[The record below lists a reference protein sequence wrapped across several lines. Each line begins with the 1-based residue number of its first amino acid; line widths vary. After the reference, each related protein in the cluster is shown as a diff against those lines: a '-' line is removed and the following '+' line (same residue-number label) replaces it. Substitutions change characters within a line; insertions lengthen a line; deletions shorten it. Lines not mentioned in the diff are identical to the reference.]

1 MIKTTFHGWSILL
14 LVSIMNALPVS
25 SQEIDETTLYYYV
38 ETDVIDTLKLEAIKA
53 EKVKQ
58 FNKEKQYKKDSLNN
72 EIDMLSQLILI
83 AARKQKIEDEQLYS
97 FAAKIYED
105 YQEKAPE
112 LKEIYNSRRN
122 DWGGWSSAIVTS
134 VGEMQKEEDKVISMF
149 KKKKVNRLFNPYLA
163 ALQNEKKKEVDKIE
177 STKPNLSIASQD
189 IPYKKGIKKER
200 NPNNRAYWYV
210 NNENHLDEIDK
221 AIQMRGWEWLKTE
234 KSEEINTMAPF
245 AMTYNKYDSHP
256 QYRVFNDK
264 VFDNNGNLVYQ
275 AYLLRSDEKVINF
288 LKEELKKE
296 IYIADFKANKYDILE
311 TPAQTQESVKI
322 MLGLPY
328 KPSVDAKT
336 AKKNQK
342 IVDDYWKAQ
351 ANEIKVAAGSRQ
363 QRIQARRKAKEAE
376 AKMGAMLFS
385 GLLDANLNSSYNT
398 ANHFKQKL
406 EEDHKYDLGGI
417 WKISRV
423 SNTSFKIVFMNHYSS
438 SYTGLATINQP
449 KPYHWQWTIKLIP
462 NDDKIVINRSDY
474 LDK

>member
-58 FNKEKQYKKDSLNN
+58 FNKEKQFKIDSLNN

-112 LKEIYNSRRN
+112 LKKIYNSKRD
-122 DWGGWSSAIVTS
+122 DWGGWSRAIVTS

-163 ALQNEKKKEVDKIE
+163 ALQNEKKKEVGKIE

-234 KSEEINTMAPF
+234 RSEEVNTMAPF
-245 AMTYNKYDSHP
+245 AMTYNKYNSHP

-275 AYLLRSDEKVINF
+275 AYLLRSDEKLINF
-288 LKEELKKE
+288 LKKELTKE
-296 IYIADFKANKYDILE
+296 IYIADYKANRYDILKSRE
-311 TPAQTQESVKI
+311 KIQEYVKS
-322 MLGLPY
+322 MLDLPH
-328 KPSVDAKT
+328 KPFVDTKT

-342 IVDDYWKAQ
+342 IVTDYFDKSSKAEM
-351 ANEIKVAAGSRQ
+351 ATGDYY
-363 QRIQARRKAKEAE
+363 QRARTRREADE
-376 AKMGAMLFS
+376 ASLKMGVLMW
-385 GLLDANLNSSYNT
+385 NQLNDKDYNS
-398 ANHFKQKL
+398 ACEFIQKL

-449 KPYHWQWTIKLIP
+449 KPYHWQWTIKLIS
-462 NDDKIVINRSDY
+462 NDENIVINKSDY
-474 LDK
+474 IRQ